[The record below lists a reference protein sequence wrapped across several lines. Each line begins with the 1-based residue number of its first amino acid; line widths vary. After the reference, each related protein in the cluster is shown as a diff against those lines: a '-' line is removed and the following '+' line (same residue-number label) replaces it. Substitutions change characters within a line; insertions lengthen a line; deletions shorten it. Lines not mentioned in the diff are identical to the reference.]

1 MEQLMA
7 FESEMTAQKREAVEL
22 HFEIKKNGDLAA
34 GYLCEFAASL
44 KKMRDKRLYTELDF
58 ESFDD
63 YVEQA
68 VGIRKRQAY
77 NYIQALEA
85 LGYKELQLNANLG
98 ITKLQ
103 LLSKLTVTERQEL
116 IESGAAGDSS
126 VQELKTIIEGLRSE
140 NEQLRF
146 DQQKERADAEQHARQ
161 IEQLKSDLEV
171 EKNKPAAT
179 VSRELT
185 AEELKELTAGAVR
198 DEAAAQKREKE
209 RELAALKKEH
219 ESEKKGLEK
228 KAQDLEKQ
236 LKESKKQLAEFN
248 VLKEIHVATEAKVD
262 ELEKQAKLAAN
273 PEVLRF
279 GFYFEEAQKNIAEMK
294 KIINGADEATA
305 AKFRRALQA
314 VAQTLS
320 GEN

>member
-1 MEQLMA
+1 MEQLTA

-58 ESFDD
+58 KSFDD

-77 NYIQALEA
+77 NYIQALET
-85 LGYKELQLNANLG
+85 LGYKELQSNANLG

-116 IESGAAGDSS
+116 IESGTAGDSS
-126 VQELKTIIEGLRSE
+126 VQELKAIIEGLRSE
-140 NEQLRF
+140 NEQLHFAQRSE
-146 DQQKERADAEQHARQ
+146 KEEAEQHARQ
-161 IEQLKSDLEV
+161 IEQLKNDLEA
-171 EKNKPAAT
+171 ERNKPVAT
-179 VSRELT
+179 VPRELT
-185 AEELKELTAGAVR
+185 AEELKELTADAVR
-198 DEAAAQKREKE
+198 NEALTQEKAKK

-219 ESEKKGLEK
+219 ESEKKDLEEK
-228 KAQDLEKQ
+228 TQDLE
-236 LKESKKQLAEFN
+236 KQLAEFN
-248 VLKEIHVATEAKVD
+248 VLKESYVASAAKVD

-294 KIINGADEATA
+294 KIINGADETTA
-305 AKFRRALQA
+305 AKFRKALQA

>member
-44 KKMRDKRLYTELDF
+44 KKMRDKRLYTELDY

-85 LGYKELQLNANLG
+85 LGYKDLQLNANLG

-116 IESGAAGDSS
+116 IESGTAGDSS

-198 DEAAAQKREKE
+198 NEAAAQEKAKK

-219 ESEKKGLEK
+219 ESEKKDLEK
-228 KAQDLEKQ
+228 KN
-236 LKESKKQLAEFN
+236 S
-248 VLKEIHVATEAKVD
+248 
-262 ELEKQAKLAAN
+262 
-273 PEVLRF
+273 R
-279 GFYFEEAQKNIAEMK
+279 
-294 KIINGADEATA
+294 
-305 AKFRRALQA
+305 
-314 VAQTLS
+314 S
-320 GEN
+320 

>member
-1 MEQLMA
+1 MEQLTA

-58 ESFDD
+58 KSFDD

-77 NYIQALEA
+77 NYIQALET
-85 LGYKELQLNANLG
+85 LGYKDLQSNANLG

-116 IESGAAGDSS
+116 IESGTAGDSS
-126 VQELKTIIEGLRSE
+126 VQELKAIIEGLRSE
-140 NEQLRF
+140 NEQLHFAQRSE
-146 DQQKERADAEQHARQ
+146 KEEAEQHARQ
-161 IEQLKSDLEV
+161 IEQLKNDLEA
-171 EKNKPAAT
+171 ERNKPVAT
-179 VSRELT
+179 VPRELT
-185 AEELKELTAGAVR
+185 AEELKELTADAVR
-198 DEAAAQKREKE
+198 NEALTQEKAKK

-219 ESEKKGLEK
+219 ESEKKDLEEK
-228 KAQDLEKQ
+228 TQDLE
-236 LKESKKQLAEFN
+236 KQLAEFN
-248 VLKEIHVATEAKVD
+248 VLKESYVASAAKVD

-294 KIINGADEATA
+294 KIINGADETTA
-305 AKFRRALQA
+305 AKFRKALQA

>member
-1 MEQLMA
+1 MEQLTA

-44 KKMRDKRLYTELDF
+44 KKMRDKRLYTELGF

-85 LGYKELQLNANLG
+85 LGYKELQSNANLG

-116 IESGAAGDSS
+116 IESGAAGDRS

-185 AEELKELTAGAVR
+185 PEELKELTAGAVR
-198 DEAAAQKREKE
+198 DEAAAQEKAKK

-219 ESEKKGLEK
+219 ESEKKDLEEK
-228 KAQDLEKQ
+228 TQDLEKQ

-273 PEVLRF
+273 PDVLRS
-279 GFYFEEAQKNIAEMK
+279 GFYFEETQKNIAEMK
-294 KIINGADEATA
+294 KIINGVDEATA

>member
-1 MEQLMA
+1 MEQIA
-7 FESEMTAQKREAVEL
+7 IFESEMTAQKREAVEL

-85 LGYKELQLNANLG
+85 LGYKELQSNANLG

-116 IESGAAGDSS
+116 IESGTAGDSS
-126 VQELKTIIEGLRSE
+126 VQELKAIIEGLRSE
-140 NEQLRF
+140 NEQLHF
-146 DQQKERADAEQHARQ
+146 AQKSEQDEAEQHARQ
-161 IEQLKSDLEV
+161 IEQLKNDLEA
-171 EKNKPAAT
+171 ERNKPVAT
-179 VSRELT
+179 VPRELT
-185 AEELKELTAGAVR
+185 AEELKELTADAVR
-198 DEAAAQKREKE
+198 NEALTQEKAKK

-219 ESEKKGLEK
+219 ETEKKGLEEK
-228 KAQDLEKQ
+228 TQDLKKQ
-236 LKESKKQLAEFN
+236 LDESKKQLAEFN
-248 VLKEIHVATEAKVD
+248 ILKESYVASAAKVD

-294 KIINGADEATA
+294 KIISGADEVMA

>member
-1 MEQLMA
+1 MEQLTT
-7 FESEMTAQKREAVEL
+7 FGSEMTAQKREAVEL

-85 LGYKELQLNANLG
+85 LGYKELQSNANLG

-116 IESGAAGDSS
+116 KA
-126 VQELKTIIEGLRSE
+126 IIEGLRSE
-140 NEQLRF
+140 NEQLHF
-146 DQQKERADAEQHARQ
+146 AQKSEQDEAEQHARQ
-161 IEQLKSDLEV
+161 IEQLKNDLEA
-171 EKNKPAAT
+171 ERNKPVAT
-179 VSRELT
+179 VPRELT
-185 AEELKELTAGAVR
+185 AEELKELTADAVR
-198 DEAAAQKREKE
+198 NEALTQEKAKK

-219 ESEKKGLEK
+219 ESEKKDLEEK
-228 KAQDLEKQ
+228 TQDLEKQ
-236 LKESKKQLAEFN
+236 LDESKKQLAEFN
-248 VLKEIHVATEAKVD
+248 ILKESYVASAAKVD

-294 KIINGADEATA
+294 KIISGADEATA